1 MAFAVTAYKAYSVQ
15 VGGPSSRQCVQHYEM
30 VITGTTADIVLDF
43 DDSAGTFW
51 SAVDN
56 SDLGL
61 QAKTTFFQIA
71 DVVDHLACPLF
82 LSGVTDGKEL
92 KYDGATLATHQ
103 YKYDPMSTV
112 ADPVP
117 GVVLYTSEGLAS
129 YSFHMQMILTAGVA
143 GINVN

>member
-15 VGGPSSRQCVQHYEM
+15 VGGPSVRQCIQHFEM
-30 VITGTTADIVLDF
+30 VITGTSSDIALDF

-71 DVVDHLACPLF
+71 GVVDHLASPFF

-92 KYDGATLATHQ
+92 KYSGATIATHE
-103 YKYDPMSTV
+103 YKYDPVSTV
-112 ADPVP
+112 AAPIP
-117 GVVLYTSEGLAS
+117 GVVLYTAEGLTS
-129 YSFHMQMILTAGVA
+129 YNFHMQMILTAGVA
-143 GINVN
+143 GININ